1 MHDFAAAHSSRE
13 GVADG
18 GWRSLFQAVLQSA
31 RNPMA
36 LVDEDR
42 RIVDVNPPA
51 MALTGFDRPQLI
63 GRVADEFVADHEKKG
78 FEREWRQLV
87 MTGDNM
93 AEREMLCADG
103 GRITIQYRATRRAV
117 GSRRL
122 VLYLATQV
130 RPAGEP
136 SAPTAIRGYAFS
148 PREQE
153 IVRLVAQGFTTRDIA
168 DELRLSLET
177 VRTHIRNAMGKLR
190 ARTRAQLVAKA
201 LQDRLI

>member
-1 MHDFAAAHSSRE
+1 MQDLAAAHPSGE
-13 GVADG
+13 GAADE

-51 MALTGFDRPQLI
+51 MALTGFARPQLI
-63 GRVADEFVADHEKKG
+63 GRVADEFVADHEKAG
-78 FEREWRQLV
+78 FQREWRQLLL
-87 MTGDNM
+87 TGDNM

-103 GRITIQYRATRRAV
+103 GRITIQYRATRRDV
-117 GSRRL
+117 GGRRL

-130 RPAGEP
+130 RAAGEP
-136 SAPTAIRGYAFS
+136 DAPTAIRGYAFS

-153 IVRLVAQGFTTRDIA
+153 IVRLVAQGLTTRDIA

-201 LQDRLI
+201 LQDRMI